1 MTPARTMPAPAD
13 LPTCWCASPAP
24 EPVARWTLADGTSL
38 AMVRCAHCG
47 VHALRPPPDDAVL
60 ARAYAADYYG
70 ASARKFVGPIARGV
84 AWFQD
89 GRARHAAR
97 LLPPSGRVLDVG
109 CGNGGFLAALGRRG
123 FRVEGTERTAD
134 GAARVPDGIPVHVGD
149 LVDLDLP
156 AASYDLV
163 TLWHVFEHLRRPD
176 AALATIRRLLRPG
189 GTLLMAVPNAGSWQA
204 RVFRRHWF
212 HHDPPR
218 HLWAFDPSSLLQ
230 LLADAGFA
238 GRLLSTWSTEQN
250 PYGVVQSTLNA
261 AGFPRD
267 RAYDV
272 LKGVAAGSA
281 ATRALDATLL
291 AALAPVG
298 LAFALAESMAGRGA
312 TVLVSAVPK
321 GE

>member
-1 MTPARTMPAPAD
+1 MAD
-13 LPTCWCASPAP
+13 VPSCWCDAP
-24 EPVARWTLADGTSL
+24 DPRPLAAWTLPGGTAVS
-38 AMVRCAHCG
+38 MVRCARCG

-84 AWFQD
+84 AWFQE
-89 GRARHAAR
+89 GRARQATR
-97 LLPPSGRVLDVG
+97 LLPPGGRVLDVG
-109 CGNGGFLAALGRRG
+109 CGNGGFLAALARRG

-134 GAARVPDGIPVHVGD
+134 GAARVPEGIPVHVGD
-149 LVDLDLP
+149 LVDLALP
-156 AASYDLV
+156 AATYDLV

-176 AALATIRRLLRPG
+176 AALARIRTLLRPG

-204 RVFRRHWF
+204 RLFRRHWF

-218 HLWAFDPSSLLQ
+218 HLWAFDPPSLLA
-230 LLADAGFA
+230 LLCRAGFT
-238 GRLLSTWSTEQN
+238 GRVLGTWSLEQN
-250 PYGVVQSTLNA
+250 PFGVAQSTLNA

-272 LKGVAAGSA
+272 LKGVATASRG
-281 ATRALDATLL
+281 TRALDAVLL

-298 LAFALAESMAGRGA
+298 VALSVAESMVGRGG
-312 TVLVSAVPK
+312 TVVVSARPE